1 MYISKFLSYIIQL
14 KMNSIYKVILVL
26 FLCQI
31 NPAWAEADQGR
42 IPQEWIKLLHYEKQ
56 RDDSFESLIK
66 DSEFFAYNHGSIDP
80 DHELKSNLTLF
91 KVDPNYPCKF
101 PARAKFI
108 ANHFSLNY
116 NLCENVEAWK
126 KQVSAERISYV
137 LVGQYA
143 STPAS
148 AFGHSFIIFKNSK
161 KPVNLNLSLNYA
173 AEMPPIVGGY
183 DYITKGITG
192 GFHGIFDLEPL
203 YIKLQEYSAIENREM
218 WAYDLNFNSY
228 ELDQFLNHIWEL
240 TNQTKESYYFLNGNC
255 AVSLYNALAA
265 IHPGLEFIDSHRVY
279 VLPVETINKLEP
291 ISIQKTFIPSL
302 REKIRQSYDFLNSD
316 EKESFTQFLDDKD
329 LISKSNSIKGNEL
342 ELQYFEFLK
351 TKREGQLTAKEEKSY
366 ENALV
371 KRSKLGPA
379 KMEIT
384 FKETT
389 PPHLSIPTWRIG
401 LGLNRNDQNTFSNLI
416 FSLASHRLLQS
427 ESGYLP
433 YSEITLLETKIAS
446 LKPNNYFLDELT
458 LFSLKNF
465 TPRIN
470 FDPNYSWTA
479 KAQISRDYICSECF
493 YLNAELNIGSSLG
506 LGNQLGYALIGL
518 SNYKYQVFHPQ
529 VILGTILKYGFMQ
542 SNLQMRHIEP
552 INQIN
557 DKIDLISFS
566 TLISACRNFDV
577 ELTSELENRKL
588 GGSIILNH
596 YF

>member
-1 MYISKFLSYIIQL
+1 MV
-14 KMNSIYKVILVL
+14 SIYKFILVL

-31 NPAWAEADQGR
+31 NPVCAKADQGR
-42 IPQEWIKLLHYEKQ
+42 IPQEWIKLLHFEKQ
-56 RDDSFESLIK
+56 RNGKFESVIK
-66 DSEFFAYNHGSIDP
+66 DRHFFIYNQGFVDP
-80 DHELKSNLTLF
+80 DQELKGNLNLF
-91 KVDPNYPCKF
+91 NSDPEYPCKF

-108 ANHFSLNY
+108 AKHFSLNY
-116 NLCENVEAWK
+116 NFCEKVETWK
-126 KQVSAERISYV
+126 KLISAERISYV

-161 KPVNLNLSLNYA
+161 KPLNLNLSLNYA
-173 AEMPPIVGGY
+173 AEMPPIVGAF

-192 GFHGIFDLEPL
+192 GFYGTFDIEPL

-228 ELDQFLNHIWEL
+228 EVDQFLNHIWEL

-265 IHPGLEFIDSHRVY
+265 IHPNLEFLSPYRLY
-279 VLPVETINKLEP
+279 VLPVETIKKLEP
-291 ISIQKTFIPSL
+291 LSIQKTFIPSL
-302 REKIRQSYDFLNSD
+302 REKISQTYDFLNS
-316 EKESFTQFLDDKD
+316 EERQSFTQFLEDKD
-329 LISKSNSIKGNEL
+329 LVSKSNSLKANEL

-351 TKREGQLTAKEEKSY
+351 TKREGHLSEIEEKSY

-371 KRSKLGPA
+371 KRSKLGPTNEES
-379 KMEIT
+379 M
-384 FKETT
+384 FRPSS
-389 PPHLSIPTWRIG
+389 PPHLSEPTWRIG
-401 LGLNRNDQNTFSNLI
+401 LGLSQEAQNTFSSLI
-416 FSLASHRLLQS
+416 FSPASHRLLQP

-433 YSEITLLETKIAS
+433 YSEITLFETKIAN
-446 LKPNNYFLDELT
+446 LKTNTYFLDEIT

-479 KAQISRDYICSECF
+479 KAQISRENICTESF
-493 YLNAELNIGSSLG
+493 YLNAELNIGSSFSLD
-506 LGNQLGYALIGL
+506 NQLGYVLIGL
-518 SNYKYQVFHPQ
+518 ADYKYRVVHPQ
-529 VILGTILKYGFMQ
+529 IIIGTILKHGPMR
-542 SNLQMRHIEP
+542 SILQMRHIEP
-552 INQIN
+552 IKQIY

-566 TLISACRNFDV
+566 TLISTFRTFDL
-577 ELTSELENRKL
+577 EISAELENSTLR
-588 GGSIILNH
+588 GSFFLNH